1 MEAATSSSPNTSL
14 LWRTSLRYLLRHPWQ
29 IGLCILGVALG
40 VAMIV
45 SIDLANAGATQA
57 FTLSTEAVAG
67 RATHQVVGGP
77 SGLDEQLYRR
87 MRVDLGLRRSA
98 PIVAGY
104 VGVPALEGIT
114 MQLLGVD
121 PLAEA
126 PFRSYTTG
134 TEAQDQNTDL
144 TALLITPNTA
154 LMSAQTARRYGI
166 ERGDTLEL
174 QIGSRQPVVQIIG
187 LLNPDDALSRRALE
201 SLLITDIATA
211 QEVLGQVGQL
221 SRIDL
226 ILETEQAATGTGSA
240 APAPE
245 EVRAM
250 LPPGAELTRPA
261 ARTNTL
267 EQMTQAFELNL
278 SALSLLALLVGIFLI
293 YNTMTF
299 GVVQRRA
306 LLGTLRCLGVTRRQ
320 VFRLILAEAVVISL
334 IGSLIGMGLGI
345 LLARGLVVLVT
356 RTINDLYFVVTVRE
370 LALDPL
376 VLLKGGALGVGA
388 TVIAAL
394 VPAREA
400 MRVSPRMALSR
411 SSIEAHIRRMVPRAA
426 LLGLG
431 LMALGG
437 ILLAL
442 PTFAISVLPTGVEL
456 TRVET
461 PQAQVQTLALAFAGM
476 FAILIGCA
484 LLTPGVTVG
493 FMALARPLL
502 GRMFGLL
509 GRMAARDVVNA
520 LSRTSVAIAALMV
533 AVSVT
538 IGVGVM
544 VDSFRQTVITW
555 LDQSLV
561 SDIYVSPPSRTSNR
575 VDTTIDPAIAAAF
588 AQLPG
593 IAGQTRFRNV
603 QVETPVGPTTL
614 VAIDRAAGQRGGQRF
629 KQVSR
634 DAAWDAFA
642 DGAIFISEPL
652 AYRTGLRAGDSLRL
666 RTDQGEQT
674 FPIAGVYYDYTSD
687 RGVIQMDYA
696 TYRAYWNDAQISSFG
711 LYVEPDVD
719 ADALVQELREQVGSQ
734 ANLVINSNRTL
745 RANTL
750 AIFDRTFA
758 ITAVLRVLATIVAF
772 IGILSA
778 LMALQLER
786 ARELGML
793 RANGLTPRQLW
804 GVVISQTSLMGLT
817 AGILAAPVGIILAL
831 VLIHVINR
839 RSFGW
844 TLELSLDPAL
854 FAQSLLVAVT
864 AALLAGI
871 YPALRM
877 GRTSPAHALRE
888 E

>member
-1 MEAATSSSPNTSL
+1 MEVATSSSSGATL

-45 SIDLANAGATQA
+45 SIDLANASATQA

-77 SGLDEQLYRR
+77 TGLDEQLYRR
-87 MRVDLGLRRSA
+87 MRVDLGLRQSA
-98 PIVAGY
+98 PIVEGY
-104 VGVPALEGIT
+104 VSVPALEGIT

-134 TEAQDQNTDL
+134 AEAQDQNTDL
-144 TALLITPNTA
+144 TALLVTPNTA
-154 LMSAQTARRYGI
+154 LMSVQTARRYGI

-174 QIGSRQPVVQIIG
+174 QIGSRQPAVRIIG
-187 LLNPDDALSRRALE
+187 LLNPNDALSRRALE
-201 SLLITDIATA
+201 NLLITDIATA

-226 ILETEQAATGTGSA
+226 ILDTEQAATGADTTA
-240 APAPE
+240 LAPE
-245 EVRAM
+245 AVRAM

-267 EQMTQAFELNL
+267 QQMTQAFELNL

-320 VFRLILAEAVVISL
+320 VFRLILAEAAVISL

-376 VLLKGGALGVGA
+376 VLLKGGLLGVGA

-426 LLGLG
+426 FLGLG

-476 FAILIGCA
+476 FAILVGCA

-493 FMALARPLL
+493 LMALARPLL

-575 VDTTIDPAIAAAF
+575 VDTTIDPAIATAF

-614 VAIDRAAGQRGGQRF
+614 VAIDRAAGRRGGQRF

-652 AYRTGLRAGDSLRL
+652 AYRTGLRAGDRLRL

-711 LYVEPDVD
+711 LYVEPGVD
-719 ADALVQELREQVGSQ
+719 ADVLVQELREQVGSQ

-804 GVVISQTSLMGLT
+804 GVVLSQTSLMGLT
-817 AGILAAPVGIILAL
+817 AGMLAAPVGIILAL